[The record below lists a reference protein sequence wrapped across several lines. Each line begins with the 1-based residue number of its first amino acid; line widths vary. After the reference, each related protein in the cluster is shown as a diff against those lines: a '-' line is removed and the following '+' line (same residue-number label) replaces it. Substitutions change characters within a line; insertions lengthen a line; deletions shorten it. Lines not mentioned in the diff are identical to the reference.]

1 MSEDKS
7 DQPDTVAEP
16 PAEASLEERLA
27 TAEALAEGLRDQLL
41 RALAEGENTRRR
53 AQKETAD
60 ARAYAIDKFARD
72 LLSVADNLG
81 RALAALSP
89 EARASAGES
98 FAGLITGIEMTE
110 KELAAVLERHGVKRI
125 GAAGDRFDPNLH
137 QAVAQVASEQPAG
150 TLAQVF
156 QPGYTIGDRTLRA
169 AMVTVSTGA
178 PAATPA
184 AAVAEPAPDAEPG
197 SVTDLKA

>member
-1 MSEDKS
+1 MSEDKTELS
-7 DQPDTVAEP
+7 EASADA

-41 RALAEGENTRRR
+41 RALADGENTRRR
-53 AQKETAD
+53 AQKEAAD

-81 RALAALSP
+81 RAIAALTP
-89 EARASAGES
+89 EARASAGEGLS
-98 FAGLITGIEMTE
+98 GLITGVEMTE
-110 KELAAVLERHGVKRI
+110 KELASVLERHGVKRI
-125 GAAGDRFDPNLH
+125 GAPGDRFDPNLH
-137 QAVAQVASEQPAG
+137 QAVAQVPSDQPAG
-150 TLAQVF
+150 ALAQVF
-156 QPGYTIGDRTLRA
+156 QPGYRIADRTLRA

-178 PAATPA
+178 PAAPPPGD
-184 AAVAEPAPDAEPG
+184 PAPDAEPG